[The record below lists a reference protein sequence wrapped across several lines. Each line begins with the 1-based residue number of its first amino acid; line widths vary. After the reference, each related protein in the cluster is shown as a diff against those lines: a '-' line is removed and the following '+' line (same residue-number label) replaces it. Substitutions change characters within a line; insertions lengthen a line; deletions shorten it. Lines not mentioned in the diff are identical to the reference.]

1 MAMTWGPCCWCGPGV
16 VLAVGDVADVV
27 QGFDVPV
34 AADPGGE
41 LGGAAWLAV
50 KLGMA

>member
-1 MAMTWGPCCWCGPGV
+1 V

-34 AADPGGE
+34 AADPGASWAG
-41 LGGAAWLAV
+41 LAWLAV